1 MWCFFLDFDFS
12 EYKIKCKIEK
22 IEKKKKKRKK
32 NKRKKKKSLNYCHR
46 KYCHRKK
53 SQKKTVE
60 VIKKRIRYII
70 KQKYRKTL
78 NKFQCI

>member
-12 EYKIKCKIEK
+12 EYKVKCKIEK
-22 IEKKKKKRKK
+22 IEEKKKRKK